1 MLLITTRLMV
11 AYDISDG
18 ALTSGCQSSP
28 VKPPTVWKCLPERIS
43 FGRILHVLHESAI
56 VTLYE
61 GKIKFVYPELDD
73 PEPNAKTIAIYNVC
87 NCLSFSRRKR
97 ASTDVAVLSFHPQ
110 DRIVPIARRS

>member
-1 MLLITTRLMV
+1 MV
-11 AYDISDG
+11 AYDISDDT
-18 ALTSGCQSSP
+18 LTSGCQ
-28 VKPPTVWKCLPERIS
+28 KLPTVWKCLPEKIS

-73 PEPNAKTIAIYNVC
+73 SEPNAKTIATYNVC

-97 ASTDVAVLSFHPQ
+97 ASTDVAVLSSHPQ
-110 DRIVPIARRS
+110 DRVVSIARRS